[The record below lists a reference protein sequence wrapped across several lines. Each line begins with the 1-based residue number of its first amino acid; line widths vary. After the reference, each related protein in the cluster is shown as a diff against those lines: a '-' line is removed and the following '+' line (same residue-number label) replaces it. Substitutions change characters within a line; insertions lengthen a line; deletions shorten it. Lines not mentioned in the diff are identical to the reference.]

1 MTTKPS
7 THAFR
12 LKMAKQQAEAF
23 LRDEGITA
31 LPVDP
36 FVIARSRDIEVK
48 PKPDTAGGVS
58 GMLLRHGNVFGIL
71 YATHIP
77 SEGFQRFSVGHELG
91 HYFLEGHIDHVLPK
105 DGVHTSHAGFVS
117 ADPYELEADQFAAGL
132 LMPSAPFKRA
142 LGRHGAGLAA
152 IETVAELCKT
162 SLTATAI
169 RYAELT
175 DAAVA
180 IVISTG
186 PTIDFCF
193 MSNTIKSLP
202 QLSWLRKGT
211 PVPHGTAT
219 AQFNADAR
227 RIADGDRADADVDIM
242 DWLGGVR
249 SVRAVEQVVGLGT
262 YGKTLTV
269 LTCPSL
275 QDDTYGEDDQ
285 DEEEGLAA
293 SWTPRFHR

>member
-1 MTTKPS
+1 MTAKPS

-31 LPVDP
+31 LPIDP
-36 FVIARSRDIEVK
+36 FAIARGRDIEVK

-58 GMLLRHGNVFGIL
+58 GMLLRYGNAFGIL

-105 DGVHTSHAGFVS
+105 DGVHTSFAGFVS

-132 LMPSAPFKRA
+132 LMPSVPFKRA
-142 LGRHGAGLAA
+142 LGRYNPGLAA
-152 IETVAELCKT
+152 IESVAGLSKT

-186 PTIDFCF
+186 PTIDFCS
-193 MSNTIKSLP
+193 MSETIKSLP

-211 PVPHGTAT
+211 PVPRGTVT
-219 AQFNADAR
+219 AELNTSAERVAEGERAEAD
-227 RIADGDRADADVDIM
+227 IDIM

-249 SVRAVEQVVGLGT
+249 SVRATEEVIGLGN

-269 LTCPSL
+269 ITCPSL
-275 QDDTYGEDDQ
+275 QDESYGKDNDE
-285 DEEEGLAA
+285 DEEDLTVR
-293 SWTPRFHR
+293 WTPRFHR